1 MQPAPYR
8 VTAFNTAT
16 ASTNKIHDDEVAQA
30 YGFRGGLVPGVDV
43 FAYMTHVP
51 AQSWGRRWLEDGAIS
66 ARFVAPVYDGEQVD
80 VTSVASTGGTDE
92 LELTVIGGDGTT
104 RATGRAVLGAPAV
117 DRPDP
122 PAAVLPAVR
131 PPASPSSL
139 RPGTVLGSLTDVFS
153 AERASEYL
161 GAVRETLSLY
171 AGEGVAHPGWLLRF
185 ANAALSRNV
194 ELGPWIHVSSEV
206 ALLGT
211 VKDGQTVETRAA
223 VLDERERGGHR
234 FVTLDVVTTADGH
247 CVQRVTHTAIH
258 TPRVLS
264 DSQSRR

>member
-1 MQPAPYR
+1 M
-8 VTAFNTAT
+8 
-16 ASTNKIHDDEVAQA
+16 
-30 YGFRGGLVPGVDV
+30 
-43 FAYMTHVP
+43 
-51 AQSWGRRWLEDGAIS
+51 
-66 ARFVAPVYDGEQVD
+66 
-80 VTSVASTGGTDE
+80 TSVAATGGPDE
-92 LELTVIGGDGTT
+92 LELTVTGSDGTT
-104 RATGRAVLGAPAV
+104 RATGRAALGAPAV
-117 DRPDP
+117 DHPDP
-122 PAAVLPAVR
+122 PAAALPAVR

-161 GAVRETLSLY
+161 SAVRETLSLY

-234 FVTLDVVTTADGH
+234 FVTLDVATTADGH

-258 TPRVLS
+258 TPVGADAARVLS